1 MQATRNFPRDLAR
14 AGNALTVAVKDLLSE
29 WRHLRFLAP
38 REKSSTHIHMEVI
51 ISLYRATEVWD
62 FFKKLVT
69 RLCKNQ
75 ITLQI
80 AVSH

>member
-38 REKSSTHIHMEVI
+38 REKSSTHIHMKVI
-51 ISLYRATEVWD
+51 ISLYRGHRGLGFLQEVGN
-62 FFKKLVT
+62 KIV
-69 RLCKNQ
+69 
-75 ITLQI
+75 
-80 AVSH
+80 